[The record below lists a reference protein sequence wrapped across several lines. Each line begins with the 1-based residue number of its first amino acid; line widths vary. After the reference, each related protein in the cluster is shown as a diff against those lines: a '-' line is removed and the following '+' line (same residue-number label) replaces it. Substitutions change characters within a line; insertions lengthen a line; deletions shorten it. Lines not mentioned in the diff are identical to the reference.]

1 MNKSL
6 IEKQSR
12 DLVLKR
18 SNSSLR
24 ITNKILS
31 TSVKFINNSI
41 AKQDEVWIETLWKWA
56 DDNAI
61 SKNLI
66 PRQKYELINLEKLNL
81 NGTDLNY
88 VIEEICYL
96 KNLSFLDLSNNNLK
110 FLPNQ
115 IGNLKKLT
123 FLSIVGNR
131 ITKLPKSIVELKR
144 LNAFW
149 VAGNSDLGGLSSEQ
163 ETWLKDLK
171 GQGCYIYH

>member
-41 AKQDEVWIETLWKWA
+41 AKKDEVWIETFWKGA

-61 SKNLI
+61 SKTLI
-66 PRQKYELINLEKLNL
+66 PRQKSELINLEKLNL

-96 KNLSFLDLSNNNLK
+96 KNLSF
-110 FLPNQ
+110 
-115 IGNLKKLT
+115 
-123 FLSIVGNR
+123 
-131 ITKLPKSIVELKR
+131 
-144 LNAFW
+144 
-149 VAGNSDLGGLSSEQ
+149 
-163 ETWLKDLK
+163 
-171 GQGCYIYH
+171 